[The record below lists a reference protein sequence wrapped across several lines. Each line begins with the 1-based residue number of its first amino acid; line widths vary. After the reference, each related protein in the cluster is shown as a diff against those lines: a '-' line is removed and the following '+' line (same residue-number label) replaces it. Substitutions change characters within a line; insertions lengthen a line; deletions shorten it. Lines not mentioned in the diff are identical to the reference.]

1 LQATL
6 KEYSEVE
13 ASKDKLIDS
22 LVRTAARQK
31 SQLFKILEN
40 IAYQKLNEDSENF
53 GKLKRR
59 ASRKI

>member
-1 LQATL
+1 LQTTF

-13 ASKDKLIDS
+13 SSKDILIDNLLKS
-22 LVRTAARQK
+22 AAKQK
-31 SQLFKILEN
+31 AQLFKILES
-40 IAYQKLNEDSENF
+40 IAYQKMNEDSDRF